1 MTPGLSRNVPLRM
14 DRAVRV
20 AIHYGQEHLEIE
32 VPEKNLVHSQR
43 GAAAPA
49 ITDVSAAVRTMLEQ
63 PLEFPPLPR
72 ALTPDDHVA
81 VVVTE
86 DLSHLPEL
94 LAPVQEM
101 LTDAGIDPHRITL
114 LGPPR
119 AGEGRPPWWQA
130 ALPATFQQIAFEV
143 HDPADRK
150 RISYLASTG
159 AGRRIYLNRTLVD
172 AEQVIVIGRAVY
184 DPVLG
189 YAGGVSDLFPRLSDE
204 ATRYDFSCHPS
215 ASIPNAHARPAR
227 QEADEVGW
235 LLGMPFVLQA
245 IEGQGDEILH
255 VLAGAAGAVSAEAR
269 RLLDQRWRVLVDEPA
284 DLVIASVSGDPRRQ
298 GFGDLT
304 RALASSA
311 RVVKPGGRIVL
322 LCQIKANLGATTEL
336 LRQVENPVEG
346 LARARQV
353 KSPDALNLWELA
365 TAAEQAQLYLH
376 SDIPADVVEDL
387 FVTPLARAS
396 QVNRLVEA
404 GGSCLILED
413 AHRVLATLRDASDT
427 QPRTWSRR
435 LQPASACGTRSLKAP
450 KGCGYKA
457 GSVWDSY

>member
-1 MTPGLSRNVPLRM
+1 MN
-14 DRAVRV
+14 RAVQV
-20 AIHYGQEHLEIE
+20 GVHYGQKHLEIE
-32 VPEKNLVHSQR
+32 VSEKNLIRSQR

-49 ITDVSAAVRTMLEQ
+49 ITDVSAAVREALEQ

-72 ALTPDDHVA
+72 ALTPDDHLA
-81 VVVTE
+81 VVLTE
-86 DLSHLPEL
+86 DLSRLPEL
-94 LAPVQEM
+94 LVPVLDA

-119 AGEGRPPWWQA
+119 AEEGRPPSWQA
-130 ALPATFQQIAFEV
+130 ELPARFQRITLEV

-150 RISYLASTG
+150 RISYLASTR

-172 AEQVIVIGRAVY
+172 ADQVIVIGGAAY

-215 ASIPNAHARPAR
+215 ASIPDAVARPAR

-235 LLGMPFVLQA
+235 LLGMPFVVQV
-245 IEGQGDEILH
+245 IEGRGEEILH
-255 VLAGAAGAVSAEAR
+255 VLGGAGGAVSAEAR
-269 RLLDQRWRVLVDEPA
+269 RLLDQRWRVTVDEPA
-284 DLVIASVSGDPRRQ
+284 DLVIASVSGDPQRQ

-304 RALASSA
+304 RALASAA
-311 RVVKPGGRIVL
+311 RVVKPGGRVVL
-322 LCQIKANLGATTEL
+322 LSQIKANLDAATEL

-353 KSPDALNLWELA
+353 KSPEALNLWELA

-376 SDIPADVVEDL
+376 SAIPGDVVEDL
-387 FVTPLARAS
+387 FITPIQQLS

-404 GGSCLILED
+404 AGSCLILED
-413 AHRVLATLRDASDT
+413 AHRTLATVRDH
-427 QPRTWSRR
+427 
-435 LQPASACGTRSLKAP
+435 
-450 KGCGYKA
+450 
-457 GSVWDSY
+457 